1 MKSVT
6 LKKIKFSIE
15 DFFSKCD
22 QIRSILLIWVTFTGE
37 ILNGKLHFLGNVYK
51 TQRRSSPLVLTCML
65 LGYRFPNVR

>member
-37 ILNGKLHFLGNVYK
+37 ILNGKLHFLGSVYK
-51 TQRRSSPLVLTCML
+51 MQRRSSPLVLICML
-65 LGYRFPNVR
+65 LGYRFPNVP